1 MIKIKNNNRLQKMQQ
16 QSQHKV
22 SQNLLIHQKR
32 ECYKTPIKQ
41 IKRSLKN
48 SQIQMILLRNMSMI

>member
-1 MIKIKNNNRLQKMQQ
+1 MIKIKNNNRLQKIQQ

-22 SQNLLIHQKR
+22 NQNLLIHQKK
-32 ECYKTPIKQ
+32 ECYKIQIKQ